1 MKLKGVD
8 KTSVKLHTYLELGAC
23 DDRMI
28 NLINFGLS
36 RETAKEIQESV
47 PKGIEIKSIYDLVT
61 LLGKGLLSNVHPVT
75 QKEVRSLLSL

>member
-28 NLINFGLS
+28 NLINLGLS
-36 RETAKEIQESV
+36 RESAKEIQESI
-47 PKGIEIKSIYDLVT
+47 PISIEIKSIYDLLV
-61 LLGKGLLSNVHPVT
+61 LLERGLLSNTHPVT
-75 QKEVRSLLSL
+75 LKEVRFLLSK